1 MTVFQS
7 QAKGV
12 HMHRN
17 VQRQQVRGEQAMAQT
32 AGGKPVQITT
42 RPFLS
47 GYAHAVHGATSHRMP
62 SETQEETVAGIV
74 ERIL

>member
-1 MTVFQS
+1 
-7 QAKGV
+7 
-12 HMHRN
+12 
-17 VQRQQVRGEQAMAQT
+17 MAQT

-42 RPFLS
+42 RSFLS

-62 SETQEETVAGIV
+62 SETQEETVVGIV